1 MSKSLVT
8 NILAAA
14 VVLIGWL
21 MKVDVLLTMGLFALS
36 GAVTNWLAIHM
47 LFEKVPG
54 LYGSGVITIKFREF
68 KTAIRKLILEEFFN
82 DDKLRSF
89 AQKNEI
95 QLDLKPV
102 ITQTDLSPAFNKL
115 VQVIEASQFGA
126 MLAMVGGKEAIEP
139 MKDSFTDKMK
149 EALFEISE
157 GPEFQQQLSGMLTS
171 GQSVE
176 AIKVAIEHA
185 VEERL
190 AELTPAMVKSIVQD
204 MIHTHLGWLV
214 VWGGVFGGL
223 FGLLA
228 TLI

>member
-1 MSKSLVT
+1 MSKSLAT

-21 MKVDVLLTMGLFALS
+21 LKVDVLLTMGLFALS

-89 AQKNEI
+89 AKKNEI

-102 ITQTDLSPAFNKL
+102 IKQTDLSPAFNKL

-157 GPEFQQQLSGMLTS
+157 GPEFQQQLSGLLTS
-171 GQSVE
+171 GQSVD

-223 FGLLA
+223 FGLIAALV
-228 TLI
+228 

>member
-1 MSKSLVT
+1 MSKSLAT

-14 VVLIGWL
+14 VVLLGWL
-21 MKVDVLLTMGLFALS
+21 LHLDVLLTMGLFALS

-54 LYGSGVITIKFREF
+54 LYGSGVITIKFKEF
-68 KTAIRKLILEEFFN
+68 KSAIRKLILEEFFN

-89 AQKNEI
+89 AKKNEI

-157 GPEFQQQLSGMLTS
+157 GPEFQQQLSGLLSS

-176 AIKVAIEHA
+176 AVKVAIEHA

-190 AELTPAMVKSIVQD
+190 EELTPAMVKSIIQD

-223 FGLLA
+223 FGLIA
-228 TLI
+228 ALI

>member
-1 MSKSLVT
+1 MSKSLAT

-89 AQKNEI
+89 AKKNEI

-102 ITQTDLSPAFNKL
+102 IKQTDLSPAFNKL

-157 GPEFQQQLSGMLTS
+157 GPEFQQQLSGLLTS
-171 GQSVE
+171 GQSVD

-214 VWGGVFGGL
+214 VWGGVFGGV
-223 FGLLA
+223 FGLIA
-228 TLI
+228 TVI